1 MSGSSSASAATL
13 HLLCGKIASGKS
25 TLARALCAEPL
36 SVRLSEDQLLA
47 RLYPGEIATLADF
60 SRCSGRLREAIAP
73 TVRDLLRAGVSVVLD
88 FQANTVASRGWM
100 RGLVEGTGAR
110 CLLHHLE
117 ADDALCKA
125 RLRARNAEG
134 AHEYQV
140 DEETFDLFTRYFA
153 PPTEEEGFAVLVHEQ
168 KGV

>member
-1 MSGSSSASAATL
+1 MSSSLPTL

-25 TLARALCAEPL
+25 TLAARLAAAPS

-47 RLYPGEIATLADF
+47 RLYPGEIATLADYA
-60 SRCSGRLREAIAP
+60 RCAARLREAMTP
-73 TVRDLLRAGVSVVLD
+73 VVQDLLRAGVSVVLD
-88 FQANTVASRGWM
+88 FQANTPAVRRWM

-110 CLLHHLE
+110 CVLHHLE

-125 RLRARNAEG
+125 RLRARNASG

-140 DEETFDLFTRYFA
+140 DEATFDLFTGYFV
-153 PPTEEEGFAVLVHEQ
+153 PPGAEEGFEVLVHEQ
-168 KGV
+168 MQE